1 MGRSAGRAGR
11 AVFVAM
17 AMSILLAA
25 SPLLADSINY
35 SPAAPNVEQSVSFQY
50 VPTGGVKN
58 SIRWEFGDGSV
69 YLSMPGVLTAS
80 HAYTATS
87 LYKVQAQIQLVG
99 SVAPVIKT
107 TVMVVE
113 RRFVAYV
120 PLNPMPVQPV
130 TFIANNFFSA
140 SLLWDFDDAP
150 PFNGGARQVHAFREA
165 GTHRVVVRDWD
176 GKSVVPITVRVPV
189 GGSPSIE
196 YAPDEP
202 RVNDP
207 VEFRAVNFTSTSL
220 VRWDFGD
227 GAVENDTSP
236 PLITHAYRNPGTYS
250 VRAFDGGSGSPT
262 AQISVKVLAERL
274 ITFSPADPRA
284 GEEITFRAVN
294 FTSTSLVRWDFGDG
308 AVENDTSPPLITHAY
323 RNPGTYSVRAF
334 DGGSGSPT
342 AQISVK
348 VLAERLITFSP
359 ADPRAGEEITFR
371 AVNFS
376 SRTLRWDFG
385 DGTVLSA
392 GTQVTHAY
400 VSPRTY
406 SVRAFDGGSGSPSA
420 QTAIR
425 ILPERLITF
434 SPADPRAGEEITF
447 KAINFSSPTLR
458 WDFGDGTVLSAGAQ
472 VTHVFKTAGP
482 WMVKAFDRSGSAEVV
497 KNLSIMVFPNQ
508 GPRSKFAISF
518 IQLRFE
524 DGKSYKVVPREFGA
538 LTAFAEIKFE
548 GTGVLQAQWLV
559 DGMPFK
565 TVFTNLSFA
574 GSTIIDSG
582 SVPGLPSLIPG
593 LHEVT
598 LRLMQPVAE
607 FEVPVIRYFVTAD
620 AVPREAVDFLL
631 DGAVTIDGTPLGGD
645 DVTIEAPVGKHFLL
659 KGWVRNESGTAVAF
673 ALLRV
678 FLDDEIVDQKIVQDL
693 KPGEERGFESSVF
706 NPTAGRKRLV
716 LALYNI
722 SRRPAA
728 ILYLREISVVPPK

>member
-1 MGRSAGRAGR
+1 MTSMGRSAGRAGR

-17 AMSILLAA
+17 AVSILLAA

-176 GKSVVPITVRVPV
+176 GKSVVPITVRVPI

-284 GEEITFRAVN
+284 GEEITF
-294 FTSTSLVRWDFGDG
+294 
-308 AVENDTSPPLITHAY
+308 
-323 RNPGTYSVRAF
+323 
-334 DGGSGSPT
+334 
-342 AQISVK
+342 
-348 VLAERLITFSP
+348 
-359 ADPRAGEEITFR
+359 
-371 AVNFS
+371 
-376 SRTLRWDFG
+376 
-385 DGTVLSA
+385 
-392 GTQVTHAY
+392 
-400 VSPRTY
+400 
-406 SVRAFDGGSGSPSA
+406 
-420 QTAIR
+420 
-425 ILPERLITF
+425 
-434 SPADPRAGEEITF
+434 

-458 WDFGDGTVLSAGAQ
+458 WDFGDGSVLLAGAQ

-574 GSTIIDSG
+574 ASTIIDSG
-582 SVPGLPSLIPG
+582 RDPGLPSLIPG

-631 DGAVTIDGTPLGGD
+631 DGAVTIEGTPLGGD

>member
-1 MGRSAGRAGR
+1 
-11 AVFVAM
+11 
-17 AMSILLAA
+17 
-25 SPLLADSINY
+25 
-35 SPAAPNVEQSVSFQY
+35 
-50 VPTGGVKN
+50 
-58 SIRWEFGDGSV
+58 
-69 YLSMPGVLTAS
+69 
-80 HAYTATS
+80 
-87 LYKVQAQIQLVG
+87 
-99 SVAPVIKT
+99 
-107 TVMVVE
+107 
-113 RRFVAYV
+113 
-120 PLNPMPVQPV
+120 MPVQPV

-150 PFNGGARQVHAFREA
+150 PFNGGPRQVHAFREA

-196 YAPDEP
+196 YAPSEP
-202 RVNDP
+202 SVNDP
-207 VEFRAVNFTSTSL
+207 VE
-220 VRWDFGD
+220 
-227 GAVENDTSP
+227 
-236 PLITHAYRNPGTYS
+236 
-250 VRAFDGGSGSPT
+250 
-262 AQISVKVLAERL
+262 
-274 ITFSPADPRA
+274 
-284 GEEITFRAVN
+284 FRAVN

-406 SVRAFDGGSGSPSA
+406 SVRAFDGGSGSPTA
-420 QTAIR
+420 QISVKV
-425 ILPERLITF
+425 LPERLITF

-482 WMVKAFDRSGSAEVV
+482 WTIKAFDRSGSAEVA
-497 KNLSIMVFPNQ
+497 KSLSITVFPSQ

-524 DGKSYKVVPREFGA
+524 DGKSYKVVPRGFGA

-548 GTGVLQAQWLV
+548 GTGVLQTQWLV

-582 SVPGLPSLIPG
+582 RVPGLPSLIPG

-598 LRLMQPVAE
+598 LHFMQPPAE

-631 DGAVTIDGTPLGGD
+631 DGAVTIDGAALGGD
-645 DVTIEAPVGKHFLL
+645 DATIEAPVGKHFLL

-678 FLDDEIVDQKIVQDL
+678 FLDDVLVDQKIVQDL

-716 LALYNI
+716 LALYDI